1 MFKYGNLL
9 IGGTETIVIAEA
21 GVNHLKDY
29 KLAER
34 HIMEAAKAGVQ
45 IVKFQTYDADKLT
58 TKNAPRFWQ
67 WDGEHDQEGSQHDSY
82 KRIATPEKDFTHF
95 LMETCKK
102 YDIEFM
108 STPFDLDSLAML
120 DGIGSHGFKVA
131 SGDLTNVPLLRA
143 MGGTKKPVFLSTGAS
158 TIAEIS
164 NAVNLLEK
172 SGAPD
177 ICIMHC
183 TLCYPTRAEHANLSA
198 LADIKSNFPNYVLG
212 LSDHT
217 IGKLIP
223 TLSVMLGAQVIEK
236 HFTVD
241 NNLPDSADHWLS
253 INPLEISELMSDL
266 KIAERAKGI
275 GLKDVLACES
285 STRANARRSIVVK
298 GSLKSGE
305 KFTESNLTTKRPGTG
320 ISALYWDDII
330 GLTATRDLSDDEMI
344 RADDVL
350 EDASFKPIT
359 DKLLKFK
366 KGI

>member
-9 IGGTETIVIAEA
+9 IGGTETIIIAEA

-45 IVKFQTYDADKLT
+45 IIKFQTYDTDKLT
-58 TKNAPRFWQ
+58 TKTAPRFWQ
-67 WDGEHDQEGSQHDSY
+67 WDGEHDQAGSQYDSY
-82 KRIATPEKDFTHF
+82 KILATPEADFTQF
-95 LMETCKK
+95 LMDTCNK
-102 YDIEFM
+102 YEIEFM
-108 STPFDLDSLAML
+108 STPFDLDSLSML
-120 DGIGSHGFKVA
+120 DEIGSHGFKVA

-143 MGGTKKPVFLSTGAS
+143 IAGTNKPVFLSTGAS
-158 TIAEIS
+158 TIAEIC
-164 NAVNLLEK
+164 NAVNILEK
-172 SGAPD
+172 SGARD

-198 LADIKSNFPNYVLG
+198 LVDIKSNFPNYVIG

-253 INPLEISELMSDL
+253 INPEEITELMFDL
-266 KIAERAKGI
+266 KIAERAKGN
-275 GLKDVLACES
+275 GLKDVLACEAI
-285 STRANARRSIVVK
+285 TRSNARRSIIVK
-298 GSLKSGE
+298 GSIKSGE
-305 KFTESNLTTKRPGTG
+305 KFKENNLTTKRPGTG

-359 DKLLKFK
+359 DKLLKLQ

>member
-9 IGGTETIVIAEA
+9 VGGKETIVIAEA
-21 GVNHLKDY
+21 GVNHLKDH

-34 HIMEAAKAGVQ
+34 HIKEAAKAGVQ
-45 IVKFQTYDADKLT
+45 IIKFQTYNADKLT
-58 TKNAPRFWQ
+58 TKTAPRFWQ
-67 WDGEHDQEGSQHDSY
+67 WDGEHDQEGSQYDSY
-82 KRIATPEKDFTHF
+82 KLLATPEADFTKF
-95 LMETCKK
+95 LMDTCKK

-108 STPFDLDSLAML
+108 STPFDIDSLFLL
-120 DGIGSHGFKVA
+120 DEIGSHGFKVA

-143 MGGTKKPVFLSTGAS
+143 FGRTKKPLFLSTGAS
-158 TIAEIS
+158 TIAEIT
-164 NAVNLLEK
+164 NAVNLLNE
-172 SGAPD
+172 SGASD

-198 LADIKSNFPNYVLG
+198 LIDIKSNFPNYVLG

-253 INPLEISELMSDL
+253 INPIEICELMTDL
-266 KIAERAKGI
+266 KIAERAKGF

-285 STRANARRSIVVK
+285 ATRSNARRSIIVK
-298 GSLKSGE
+298 GSIKSGE
-305 KFTESNLTTKRPGTG
+305 KFTELNLTTKRPGTG

-344 RADDVL
+344 GTDDVL

-359 DKLLKFK
+359 DKLLKLK
-366 KGI
+366 KGV

>member
-9 IGGTETIVIAEA
+9 VGGTETIVIAEA

-29 KLAER
+29 KLAEQ

-45 IVKFQTYDADKLT
+45 IIKFQTYSPDKLT
-58 TKNAPRFWQ
+58 TKAAPRFWQ
-67 WDGEHDQEGSQHDSY
+67 WDGDHDQDGGQYDSY
-82 KRIATPEKDFTHF
+82 KILATPEEDFTRF
-95 LMETCKK
+95 LKETCKQ

-108 STPFDLDSLAML
+108 STPFDLDSLSML
-120 DGIGSHGFKVA
+120 DRIGSHGFKVA

-143 MGGTKKPVFLSTGAS
+143 IGATNKPVFLSTGAS
-158 TIAEIS
+158 TIAEIF
-164 NAVNLLEK
+164 NAVNLLENA
-172 SGAPD
+172 GARD

-198 LADIKSNFPNYVLG
+198 LVDIKANFPNYVLG

-217 IGKLIP
+217 IGELIP

-253 INPLEISELMSDL
+253 INPAEISKLMCDL
-266 KIAERAKGI
+266 KTAEKAKGVKF
-275 GLKDVLACES
+275 KDVLACES
-285 STRANARRSIVVK
+285 LTRANARRSIVVN
-298 GSLKSGE
+298 GSIKSGD
-305 KFTESNLTTKRPGTG
+305 KFTETNLITKRPGTG
-320 ISALYWDDII
+320 ISAIYWDDVI
-330 GLTATRDLSDDEMI
+330 GLTASRDLSDDEI
-344 RADDVL
+344 LSADDVL

-359 DKLLKFK
+359 DKLLKLSK
-366 KGI
+366 RI